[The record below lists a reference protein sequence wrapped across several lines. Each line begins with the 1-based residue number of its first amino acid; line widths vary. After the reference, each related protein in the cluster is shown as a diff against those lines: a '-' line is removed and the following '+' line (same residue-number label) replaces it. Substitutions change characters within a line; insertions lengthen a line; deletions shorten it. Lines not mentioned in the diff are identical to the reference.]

1 MSKPVLPS
9 GTKRRERGNAKRPA
23 DRPTADLGHQ
33 VRALRLAAGLTQPEV
48 GARAKIRQAQ
58 FSAVEGGRNVESQQ
72 YTAIARA
79 LGFRTALEMFRADP
93 RDPKRD
99 HLLRGWAVLPD
110 EARTRVLRFLNRL
123 LTGDTD

>member
-1 MSKPVLPS
+1 MWANL
-9 GTKRRERGNAKRPA
+9 TTRRDAESW
-23 DRPTADLGHQ
+23 
-33 VRALRLAAGLTQPEV
+33 AGYV
-48 GARAKIRQAQ
+48 
-58 FSAVEGGRNVESQQ
+58 
-72 YTAIARA
+72 
-79 LGFRTALEMFRADP
+79 GFRTALEMFRADP